1 MGYLLLTAFV
11 YNQIIQNTSRHNNND
26 ARRDHHLSLSN
37 SPLILANKNPNIGNR
52 GILKVAQPLRHALA
66 RVCQIDGSSMR
77 DMHRNSTGS
86 TNTNKISS
94 SAIRLPSPQ
103 QSLRRLGLCSQIAT
117 GEHSSPI
124 VFPEKR
130 GKVKATSRK
139 TSVPP
144 TTIRPD
150 DQDITKNF
158 EHRIDIA
165 GAGGGGG
172 DEKSDLLGYVVFSG
186 KLILDKRKLATI
198 NNAAADAQQSSS
210 DITNQNAVDAKLT
223 SKALAWG
230 SHVLH
235 LYDVISVS
243 YNAGLRHFTV
253 HSYPL
258 KEASCG
264 LSCFIKSR
272 RSRKDFRFVAS
283 SIEEALQWVGG
294 FADQHCFVNCLPH
307 PLLSSKKQASS
318 ELLHTDTPPELLFRC
333 KTPPKMLVIL
343 NHDQVGVVQVK
354 FSMALWNPY
363 LRSLFQFLP
372 PKPPPFPPPPPPSVL
387 LPLTRRR
394 GGFIP
399 SCLSNDAVSTRNFD
413 RGFTVLNGLLS
424 RDNQKEG
431 ISIPIGIIPA
441 GSDNSLVWTVLGVRD
456 PVSAA
461 MAIVKGGLTATDV
474 FAVEWIQTNKIHYG
488 LTVSYYGFLSDVL
501 ELSEKYQKRFGPLRY
516 FVAGFFKFLCLPHY
530 SYEVEYL
537 PASKTEGEG
546 KLSGEKEVVDMSDLY
561 TDIMSRSNKDGMPRA
576 SSLSSIDSIMTPSRI
591 SGGDLDTC
599 SSTHASTEPSELVR
613 GLDPKSKRLSS
624 GRGNVTAEPEV
635 IHPQLPLS
643 TTPNWPRTRSKSR
656 NDKGWTGLTTTHDTS
671 RWGNTATNDREDIS
685 STLSDP
691 GPIWDAEPKWD
702 AEPNNWDVENP
713 IELPGPSDDTEI
725 GSAKE
730 VVPHFGDKWVVSK
743 GQFLGILV
751 CNHACRTVQSSQ
763 VVAPKAEHDDNTL
776 DLLLVHGSGR
786 LRLLRFFLLLQ
797 MGRHLSLPYVEY
809 VKVKSVRIKPGKHTH
824 SGCGI
829 DGELFPLNG
838 QNSAGLLVAF
848 VYDNRVLFNSFM
860 GSGKFMYL
868 LIYMNPDAQ
877 FVLQISYRCNS

>member
-1 MGYLLLTAFV
+1 MLSQLAKHPDDGKGKWSS
-11 YNQIIQNTSRHNNND
+11 I
-26 ARRDHHLSLSN
+26 RDLSCR
-37 SPLILANKNPNIGNR
+37 LANKNPNIGNR

-343 NHDQVGVVQVK
+343 NPRSGRGRSSKVFHGIVEPIFKLAGFRLEVVKTTSAGHARNLASSVDISTCPDGIICVGGDGII
-354 FSMALWNPY
+354 NE
-363 LRSLFQFLP
+363 
-372 PKPPPFPPPPPPSVL
+372 
-387 LPLTRRR
+387 
-394 GGFIP
+394 
-399 SCLSNDAVSTRNFD
+399 
-413 RGFTVLNGLLS
+413 VLNGLLS

-838 QNSAGLLVAF
+838 QVISSLLPEQCRLVGRF
-848 VYDNRVLFNSFM
+848 R
-860 GSGKFMYL
+860 
-868 LIYMNPDAQ
+868 I
-877 FVLQISYRCNS
+877 